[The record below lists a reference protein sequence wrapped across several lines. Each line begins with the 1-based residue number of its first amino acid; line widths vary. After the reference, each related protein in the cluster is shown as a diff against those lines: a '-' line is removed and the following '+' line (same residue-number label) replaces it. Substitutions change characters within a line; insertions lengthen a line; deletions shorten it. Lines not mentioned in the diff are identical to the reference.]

1 MLKISSK
8 VFTVVVVVVVVVA
21 VVVVVV
27 TVEGC
32 VNCSLSAVW
41 TMPRTLVTT
50 APTRG
55 LSPWLLVGT
64 TRGEAA
70 AWAGCGAGDGVAKL
84 DPLLPRR

>member
-8 VFTVVVVVVVVVA
+8 VFTVVVVVAVVA
-21 VVVVVV
+21 VVV

-70 AWAGCGAGDGVAKL
+70 AWAGCGAGDGVTKL